1 MSLSLVNT
9 SAVLALAV
17 PSEVRW
23 SYLVGGTV
31 FVVGLAVMF
40 IKGEWQR
47 AQGWDKLILFGPL
60 FYAAPIAAFGT
71 EHFTINKIIASMVP
85 KVVPWHVFWA
95 YFIGACF
102 ILAGLS
108 LVTKIQNRLAASLL
122 AITFFIFVSLMDAPG
137 WARNP
142 GNRFALALLL
152 RELSFGAGPL
162 ALAAGL
168 SDKGRHVFVTIARYI
183 IAISVLYYSLQQ
195 FLHADHVP
203 GIPLEMVT
211 PGYIFGHS
219 FWTYLTAAV
228 YAVTGV
234 LLLIGKKTRAA
245 ATWTGAIILAGI
257 LIVYVPIAIVEHSD
271 LEGLNYFFDTLM
283 FAGTV
288 LLLASALPR
297 EQKSS

>member
-1 MSLSLVNT
+1 MGISFVNP
-9 SAVLALAV
+9 SAVMALITI

-23 SYLVGGTV
+23 SYLIGGAV
-31 FVVGLAVMF
+31 FAIGLVTIF
-40 IKGEWQR
+40 VRGDWQKAR
-47 AQGWDKLILFGPL
+47 GWDKLILFGPL

-95 YFIGACF
+95 YFIGSCF
-102 ILAGLS
+102 ILAALS
-108 LVTKIQNRLAASLL
+108 LVTKIQTRLSASLL
-122 AITFFIFVSLMDAPG
+122 ALTFFIFVSLMDAPG

-162 ALAAGL
+162 ALAASL
-168 SDKGRHVFVTIARYI
+168 SNKGRHIFITIARYI
-183 IAISVLYYSLQQ
+183 IAIAVLYYSVQQ

-211 PGYIFGHS
+211 PGYIFGHA

-228 YAVTGV
+228 YAITGT
-234 LLLIGKKTRAA
+234 LLLMGKKTRAA
-245 ATWTGAIILAGI
+245 ATWTGLIVLIGV
-257 LIVYVPIAIVEHSD
+257 LIVYVPIAIAQHSD

-283 FAGTV
+283 FGGTV
-288 LLLASALPR
+288 LLLAGALPR
-297 EQKSS
+297 EA